1 MVTLIKNGTIVN
13 EGLSYKGSLLIND
26 NIIEKIVAEK
36 SFNSQKDY
44 EEAINSLLYGI
55 PTDNYRIV
63 DATGLHILPGVI
75 DDQVHFREPG
85 NTAKATVESESK
97 AAVLGGVT
105 SFMDMPNNNPPTVT
119 LAALE
124 DKYSNAAANSYANY
138 SFYLGATNDNLNEIK
153 NIEKDKICGVK
164 VFMGSST
171 GNMLVNSQETLEAI
185 FRESPV
191 LIATHCEDEQTIKEN
206 TQKSIEKY
214 GDEIPFEMH
223 PLIRSREACTKCTS
237 RALKLA
243 LKCSSRLHILHL
255 STADEIEMIKEAQKQ
270 NPAITG
276 EVCVH
281 YMWFNSKQYMEYG
294 SKMKCNPA
302 IKEESDMLALRKA
315 VKEGTI
321 DVVATDHAPHLL
333 EEKQQPYTKAPSGLP
348 LVQHSLQVMLELVK
362 KGVFTIEDVAQK
374 MSHGPATCF
383 NINKRGYLR
392 EGFYADLVLID
403 TSLPD
408 STTTLSPAY
417 KCRWSPFAGYTFS
430 SSILHTFV
438 NGCQV
443 VANGELT
450 GDKRSMRLMFD
461 RK

>member
-13 EGLSYKGSLLIND
+13 EGLSYKGSLLLND
-26 NIIEKIVAEK
+26 NIIEEIIAEK
-36 SFNSQKDY
+36 NFDLEKDY
-44 EEAINSLLYGI
+44 EEKLNSLLYGI
-55 PTDNYRIV
+55 PTDNYRII
-63 DATGLHILPGVI
+63 DAEGLHILPGVI

-85 NTAKATVESESK
+85 NTAKATIESESK

-124 DKYSNAAANSYANY
+124 EKYNNAAAKSYANY

-153 NIEKDKICGVK
+153 AISKESICGVK

-171 GNMLVNSQETLEAI
+171 GNMLVNSPETLDAI
-185 FRESPV
+185 FKESPV

-206 TQKSIEKY
+206 TQMAIEKY
-214 GDEIPFEMH
+214 GNDIPFEMH
-223 PLIRSREACTKCTS
+223 PQIRSREACIKCSS
-237 RALKLA
+237 RALELA
-243 LKCSSRLHILHL
+243 TKNSSRLHILHL
-255 STADEIEMIKEAQKQ
+255 STAEEIEMIKEAKQ
-270 NPAITG
+270 LNPAISG
-276 EVCVH
+276 EICVH
-281 YMWFNSKQYMEYG
+281 YLWFNSKQYQEYG

-302 IKEESDMLALRKA
+302 IKEESDMLALRNA
-315 VKEGTI
+315 LKEGTI
-321 DVVATDHAPHLL
+321 DVVATDHAPHLPN
-333 EEKQQPYTKAPSGLP
+333 EKQQPYTKAPSGLP

-362 KGVFTIEDVAQK
+362 KGIFTMEEVVQK
-374 MSHGPATCF
+374 MSHGPANCF
-383 NINKRGYLR
+383 NIRKRGFIR
-392 EGFYADLVLID
+392 EGYYADLVLVN

-417 KCRWSPFAGYTFS
+417 KCGWSPFEGYKFS

-443 VANGELT
+443 VANGKLT
-450 GDKRSMRLMFD
+450 GEKKSMRLLFD